1 MAIVND
7 ILKLKGSQVWVISSS
22 SFVQTALELMAEKNV
37 GALVVADGDQI
48 VGIFSERDYAR
59 IAIELPNFTLAT
71 PIRELMSTPVFFV
84 TPDQTIEECLAIMT
98 EKRFRHLPVL
108 EGNKMVGLISIGD
121 LVKHVLSKM
130 DNTIKDLEEYIWI
143 HMI

>member
-37 GALVVADGDQI
+37 GALVVADADQI

>member
-7 ILKLKGSQVWVISSS
+7 ILKLKGSQVWLISSNS
-22 SFVQTALELMAEKNV
+22 LVQTALELMAEKNV
-37 GALVVADGDQI
+37 GALVVADADQI